1 MSLRALLLLLLLQAA
16 IITVTVTSTA
26 TPLLPTVGSD
36 ETATKLGI
44 SRDSS
49 PGHQQ
54 IVHRDTAEI
63 STIIDSSMPS
73 MDSPISLTT
82 RLIRETTGASV
93 GLRCSEDAVGV
104 GCGIESNSNGNGSSG
119 ATDSSPSV
127 RGGDADD
134 VSEVEPV
141 VIVLFMFFGLG
152 TGIIIMQLLSV
163 VGGSTLTSLSIGCLI
178 SLLCLSIYLSASG
191 DPLPYTCVIFVA
203 GMFMSFANKN
213 TAGKEIDDYTAL
225 HQHVMTVRCLLC
237 YHHDHPPIHPSIRYL
252 RRLGDD
258 VDGHRPGHHAVRVPA
273 APDLRRSHVAQ
284 LAPRARCA
292 RISLRPRLTA

>member
-1 MSLRALLLLLLLQAA
+1 MSLRALLLLLLSQAA
-16 IITVTVTSTA
+16 IITVTVTSTVWD
-26 TPLLPTVGSD
+26 PLLPTVGVGSD
-36 ETATKLGI
+36 ETAIKLGI
-44 SRDSS
+44 RSDSS

-63 STIIDSSMPS
+63 STITDSSMPS

-82 RLIRETTGASV
+82 RLIGGTTGDSV
-93 GLRCSEDAVGV
+93 GLGCPEDAVGV

-119 ATDSSPSV
+119 AMDSSPSV
-127 RGGDADD
+127 REGDADD

-258 VDGHRPGHHAVRVPA
+258 VDGHQPGHHAVRVPA

-284 LAPRARCA
+284 LAPRAR
-292 RISLRPRLTA
+292 